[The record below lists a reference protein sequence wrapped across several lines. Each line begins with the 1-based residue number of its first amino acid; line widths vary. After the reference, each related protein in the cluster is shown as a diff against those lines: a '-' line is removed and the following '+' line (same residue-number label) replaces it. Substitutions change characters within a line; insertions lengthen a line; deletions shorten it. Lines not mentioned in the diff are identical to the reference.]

1 MARVTFILPVK
12 GGGGG
17 AHSVVQEAT
26 AMRSL
31 GVDATIFVNE
41 KNFSDFKRT
50 YARFEWIAN
59 DCKAFKGPKDL
70 AELIDG
76 SDIVIA
82 TTNTSAHSIA
92 EAVAIGKKPQRTG
105 YYVQDYEPL
114 FYEVG
119 TEPYNLAVSSFD
131 VLKDC
136 TYFAKTRWLRD
147 IVDAT
152 HRHPVSVVVPSI
164 DMSIYHP
171 VRRPANRNR
180 TICAMVRPQT
190 PRRAPHRTMRVLA
203 RVAAQFGEDVEISI
217 FGADLRDLEA
227 HNVQTYPGI
236 EILGS
241 LLQPQVASLLQRTDF
256 FLDLSDYQAF
266 GRTAAEAM
274 ACGTIALAPA
284 VGGASDFIVDG
295 HNSFLVD
302 TRDEGAVLT
311 KVERMLTMTDEEI
324 RLMRIAAL
332 EAVSGFTPTA
342 AAVSELRAFGFA

>member
-1 MARVTFILPVK
+1 MARVVFVLPVK

-17 AHSVVQEAT
+17 AHSVVQEVT

-31 GVDATIFVNE
+31 GVDATICVNE
-41 KNFSDFKRT
+41 KNFADFKRT

-59 DCKAFKGPKDL
+59 ECSAFKGPKDL
-70 AELIDG
+70 AELIGG
-76 SDIVIA
+76 SDIAIA

-92 EAVAIGKKPQRTG
+92 EAVALNKKPQRTG

-119 TEPYNLAVSSFD
+119 SEPYNLAVSSFE

-164 DMSIYHP
+164 DMGIYHP
-171 VRRPANRNR
+171 ARRTPGRKR

-203 RVAAQFGEDVEISI
+203 RVAAQFGDAVEISV
-217 FGADLRDLEA
+217 FGADMRDLEA
-227 HNVQTYPGI
+227 HDVRTYAGI
-236 EILGS
+236 
-241 LLQPQVASLLQRTDF
+241 QV
-256 FLDLSDYQAF
+256 
-266 GRTAAEAM
+266 
-274 ACGTIALAPA
+274 
-284 VGGASDFIVDG
+284 
-295 HNSFLVD
+295 LV
-302 TRDEGAVLT
+302 
-311 KVERMLTMTDEEI
+311 
-324 RLMRIAAL
+324 
-332 EAVSGFTPTA
+332 S
-342 AAVSELRAFGFA
+342 